1 MATTTSSWP
10 TTPGR
15 APITPVWSAESITGP
30 YVGIDGKDV
39 TAGADAPPIVTHP
52 YKFSKGYGW
61 VGIAH
66 CAIFDD
72 GKDNWFYAS
81 TRPSA

>member
-1 MATTTSSWP
+1 MNRKEAMIW
-10 TTPGR
+10 R
-15 APITPVWSAESITGP
+15 V
-30 YVGIDGKDV
+30 
-39 TAGADAPPIVTHP
+39 P

-72 GKDNWFYAS
+72 GKDNWLDRKS
-81 TRPSA
+81 VV